1 MTGKVNKAAVLK
13 YSDISVGSSY
23 SFERTVSCQEG
34 QDFAKLTG
42 DFSPLHVDSVFG
54 KRSQFKKNVAH
65 GMLLAS
71 FFSTIVGM
79 YCPGKKNL
87 YISQTANFRGPI
99 FYGDIVQV
107 KGTVI
112 EKSDSIRL
120 ITLKMEVF
128 KDDEIALTGEARVKV
143 LE

>member
-1 MTGKVNKAAVLK
+1 MTGTVNKAAVLK

-23 SFERTVSCQEG
+23 SFKRTVSYQDG

-42 DFSPLHVDSVFG
+42 DFNPLHVDSVFG

-65 GMLLAS
+65 GMLVAS

-79 YCPGKKNL
+79 YCPGEKNL
-87 YISQTANFRGPI
+87 YVSQTANFKGPI
-99 FYGDIVQV
+99 FYGDTVQV

-128 KDDEIALTGEARVKV
+128 KDDKIVLIGEARVKV